1 LFTQVFQ
8 QATYGELKDITK
20 RDPKMLSLTL
30 GMFAALAW
38 GVHDICVRYV
48 SQRGGVLPALTTVM
62 VVGLVFLLP
71 IAGGFGDWSQMGLL
85 SYGLSILSGLLYLI
99 GAIGLYNAFS
109 IGPVRLVA
117 PIMGAY
123 PILSIGWA
131 AVMGQPVNWDQW
143 IAVGAVIFG
152 VAIVSMLSDQ
162 ECSGGSQRA
171 AIGWSLVGAVGFA
184 LTFAVGH
191 IATQAGSEL
200 PVVLITRLAAA
211 MGAVILLLASEGLKL
226 PERSAWPLLALMGL
240 LDAIALGIVIA
251 SGNLHRPE
259 FAAVAASTFGMIT
272 IILAWLFLK
281 ERMTTPQWI
290 GVAISFAG
298 IGYLAL

>member
-1 LFTQVFQ
+1 
-8 QATYGELKDITK
+8 
-20 RDPKMLSLTL
+20 MLSLTL
-30 GMFAALAW
+30 GMIAALAW

-48 SQRGGVLPALTTVM
+48 SQRGGVLPALATVM
-62 VVGLVFLLP
+62 VGGSVFLLP
-71 IAGGFGDWSQMGLL
+71 ITGTFGNWADMTTA
-85 SYGLSILSGLLYLI
+85 SYGYSILSGVFYLI

-131 AVMGQPVNWDQW
+131 AMMGQPVPWDQW
-143 IAVGAVIFG
+143 VAVGAVIFG
-152 VAIVSMLSDQ
+152 VAVVSFLSDS
-162 ECSGGSQRA
+162 EESGGSQKA
-171 AIGWSLVGAVGFA
+171 AIAWALLGAGGFA
-184 LTFAVGH
+184 LAFAVGH

-200 PVVLITRLAAA
+200 PVVLVTRLAATL
-211 MGAVILLLASEGLKL
+211 GAVVLLLASKGAKL

-251 SGNLHRPE
+251 SGNLYRPE

-290 GVAISFAG
+290 GVAISFVG
-298 IGYLAL
+298 IGYLAI

>member
-1 LFTQVFQ
+1 
-8 QATYGELKDITK
+8 
-20 RDPKMLSLTL
+20 MLSLTL
-30 GMFAALAW
+30 GMIAALAW

-48 SQRGGVLPALTTVM
+48 SQRGGVLPALATVM
-62 VVGLVFLLP
+62 VGGSVFLLP
-71 IAGGFGDWSQMGLL
+71 ITGVFGNWAGMTIA
-85 SYGLSILSGLLYLI
+85 SYGYSILSGVFYLI
-99 GAIGLYNAFS
+99 GAVGLYNAFS

-131 AVMGQPVNWDQW
+131 AMMGQSVPWDQW

-152 VAIVSMLSDQ
+152 VAVVSFLSDS
-162 ECSGGSQRA
+162 EESGGSQKA
-171 AIGWSLVGAVGFA
+171 AIGWALLGAGGFA
-184 LTFAVGH
+184 LAFAVGH

-200 PVVLITRLAAA
+200 PVVLVTRLAAA
-211 MGAVILLLASEGLKL
+211 LGAVVLLLASKGAKL
-226 PERSAWPLLALMGL
+226 PERSAWPLLVLMGL

-251 SGNLHRPE
+251 SGNLYRPE

-298 IGYLAL
+298 IGYLAI

>member
-1 LFTQVFQ
+1 
-8 QATYGELKDITK
+8 
-20 RDPKMLSLTL
+20 MLSLIL
-30 GMFAALAW
+30 GMIAALAW

-62 VVGLVFLLP
+62 VGGSVFLLP
-71 IAGGFGDWSQMGLL
+71 ITGAFGNWADMTTA
-85 SYGLSILSGLLYLI
+85 SYGYSILSGVFYLI
-99 GAIGLYNAFS
+99 GAVGLYNAFS

-131 AVMGQPVNWDQW
+131 AMMGQTVPWDQW

-152 VAIVSMLSDQ
+152 VAVVSFLSDS
-162 ECSGGSQRA
+162 EESGGSQKA
-171 AIGWSLVGAVGFA
+171 AIAWALLGAGGFA
-184 LTFAVGH
+184 LAFAVGH

-200 PVVLITRLAAA
+200 PVVLVTRLAATL
-211 MGAVILLLASEGLKL
+211 GAVVLLLASKGAKL
-226 PERSAWPLLALMGL
+226 PGRSAWPLLALMGL

-251 SGNLHRPE
+251 SGNLYRPE

-290 GVAISFAG
+290 GVAISFVG
-298 IGYLAL
+298 IGYLAI